1 MTDPSNPQTASHLQL
16 AEPRPVTE
24 TRDIPSLGPGGGDRT
39 AAVIRSVIS
48 NIPIVGQALAEVIT
62 ELVPNQRVE
71 RVEKYLLYLSEEID
85 SLKVENVDAVMKRP
99 ENVDL
104 IEDGVYQA
112 IRALSDERKRYLAR
126 AVAQGIGAEATD
138 KLNEKRV
145 LALIGDLDDSDLLLL
160 DAFASG
166 NKGREKFEKLR
177 PEQPTIN
184 SRTPGAAE
192 RWGLYQASIA
202 RMERLSLL
210 QKQVRLD
217 TVTKLPEFDNFT
229 GEAKG
234 NHVVTSLGRLV
245 LSRTGL
251 AAACM

>member
-1 MTDPSNPQTASHLQL
+1 MHHSARSYDDRPNKELNRRVIARKLIHACGSPDFASKGGIHRYFLARDAKGEMTDPSNPQTASHLQL

-24 TRDIPSLGPGGGDRT
+24 TRDIPSSGPGGGDRT

-112 IRALSDERKRYLAR
+112 IRALSDERKRYLVR
-126 AVAQGIGAEATD
+126 AVAQGIGAEARD

-166 NKGREKFEKLR
+166 NKGREKFE
-177 PEQPTIN
+177 N
-184 SRTPGAAE
+184 
-192 RWGLYQASIA
+192 
-202 RMERLSLL
+202 
-210 QKQVRLD
+210 
-217 TVTKLPEFDNFT
+217 
-229 GEAKG
+229 
-234 NHVVTSLGRLV
+234 
-245 LSRTGL
+245 
-251 AAACM
+251 

>member
-1 MTDPSNPQTASHLQL
+1 M
-16 AEPRPVTE
+16 
-24 TRDIPSLGPGGGDRT
+24 
-39 AAVIRSVIS
+39 IS

-112 IRALSDERKRYLAR
+112 IRALSDERKRYLVR
-126 AVAQGIGAEATD
+126 AVAQGIGAEARD

-166 NKGREKFEKLR
+166 NKGREKFE
-177 PEQPTIN
+177 N
-184 SRTPGAAE
+184 
-192 RWGLYQASIA
+192 
-202 RMERLSLL
+202 
-210 QKQVRLD
+210 
-217 TVTKLPEFDNFT
+217 
-229 GEAKG
+229 
-234 NHVVTSLGRLV
+234 
-245 LSRTGL
+245 
-251 AAACM
+251 